1 MGSRLA
7 IREDVRNLKRLLQV
21 AEVYNKVTGK
31 LILDQVTIDRVYID
45 FVSAIGQDTEVRK

>member
-1 MGSRLA
+1 MDSRLA
-7 IREDVRNLKRLLQV
+7 IREDVRKLKRFLQV